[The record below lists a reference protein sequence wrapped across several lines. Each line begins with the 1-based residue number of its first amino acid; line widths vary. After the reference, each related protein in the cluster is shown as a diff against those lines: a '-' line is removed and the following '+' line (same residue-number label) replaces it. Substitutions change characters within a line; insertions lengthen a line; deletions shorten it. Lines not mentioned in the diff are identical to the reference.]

1 MADMG
6 VSFVLD
12 NILGPFL
19 TDLTSGALNYLNQ
32 SFSSL
37 LGLLVG
43 KRNEFVTEN
52 ILNPFLED
60 VNTNLN
66 NFLQNLLNDFL
77 ASLFGK

>member
-6 VSFVLD
+6 VNFVLD

-37 LGLLVG
+37 LGLLGG
-43 KRNEFVTEN
+43 KRSEF
-52 ILNPFLED
+52 LQPFLQD
-60 VNTNLN
+60 INQNLN
-66 NFLQNLLNDFL
+66 NFLQNILNQL
-77 ASLFGK
+77 HASLNVAGK